1 MKFIPFLISIALV
14 TTTAPAFSKNLNGSK
29 SNYSTEAKNTNSKSV
44 LDYEHFKLDNGLEVY
59 LSKNSESP
67 RFRAEIAVRA
77 GSKMDPADATGIAHY
92 LEHMLFK
99 GTEKFGTVDYKKEKV
114 LMDKIIATYDKRFKE
129 KDEAKREE
137 LNKEINKLTVE
148 ASKYAVPN
156 ELDYLYSKMGGSGI
170 NAYTSDE
177 ETVYIV
183 DLPKNKIE
191 QWAMVESER
200 FAKPVFRL
208 FQSELETVYEEKNRA
223 LDNKERLI
231 YEAVDSLMYKV
242 HPYGTQTTLG
252 TVEHL
257 KNPSLTKMYE
267 FYKKYYVPN
276 NMAILLSGDIDI
288 KKTKEVIKKYFSGWK
303 KKDVPAFNPPKE
315 APLKGIQRKTVNYK
329 GEEKVML
336 AFRTDNFKSKDKAAL
351 TLIDMLLD
359 NGEAGLINLDLT
371 DPQKVRAASSF
382 TSFNDDYGAHYLSA
396 IPKEGQSLEQ
406 AEKLLLDELEKI
418 KKGNFDESVISG
430 ILISFE
436 KGKKGG
442 LESNSGRID
451 VMKEAFL
458 RKSSVEEVMNFT
470 EELKKITK
478 KDIVRVANKYFTK
491 SNYVSVYRVDKDY
504 SFPKIEK
511 PNLEKVA
518 LNTSQK
524 SAFAKA
530 VDALKSSPVSPK
542 WVDYNKDFKVSS
554 YAPGTLLYYTKNPLN
569 DLFNLSIS
577 YDYGRKHNKNL
588 CYVMNEL
595 NYAGVDKL
603 SPEAVRKQL
612 YKLGVDLNYSCGDYG
627 FSMNLSGVDSQ
638 LEKGLEMGEKILWN
652 AKLEEKH
659 LKDLIQNNLKTREDK
674 KKDVNT
680 VRSALTQYIA
690 RDKESVYLDRHTK
703 EELQKISVKEYA
715 GMKKELLKQ
724 NFEVDYIGQLP
735 MEKVESLVKKY
746 HFPKTINVPL
756 LNPRPFPPYKIVE
769 RHNKPVKIYF
779 LDFKGAQAHINLLIP
794 EGDVE
799 PKKGLIASFFN
810 EYFDGGMGAILFQE
824 VREARALAY
833 STSAGYYSGGRLGD
847 QDRFA
852 GYIGTQA
859 DKTIEAL
866 KLFIDLIRNTPDS
879 KKHFDTAKESLD
891 NSYRTG
897 YVNFRGIVG
906 TVKYWGDLGYD
917 QDPRKTDFNT
927 LHKITPDNLK
937 TFIKDKIAPKNLTF
951 SIVGD
956 KTKIDMNELAKIGEV
971 EEITIDK
978 LFTD

>member
-418 KKGNFDESVISG
+418 KKGNF
-430 ILISFE
+430 
-436 KGKKGG
+436 
-442 LESNSGRID
+442 
-451 VMKEAFL
+451 
-458 RKSSVEEVMNFT
+458 
-470 EELKKITK
+470 
-478 KDIVRVANKYFTK
+478 
-491 SNYVSVYRVDKDY
+491 
-504 SFPKIEK
+504 
-511 PNLEKVA
+511 
-518 LNTSQK
+518 
-524 SAFAKA
+524 
-530 VDALKSSPVSPK
+530 
-542 WVDYNKDFKVSS
+542 
-554 YAPGTLLYYTKNPLN
+554 
-569 DLFNLSIS
+569 
-577 YDYGRKHNKNL
+577 
-588 CYVMNEL
+588 
-595 NYAGVDKL
+595 
-603 SPEAVRKQL
+603 
-612 YKLGVDLNYSCGDYG
+612 
-627 FSMNLSGVDSQ
+627 
-638 LEKGLEMGEKILWN
+638 
-652 AKLEEKH
+652 
-659 LKDLIQNNLKTREDK
+659 
-674 KKDVNT
+674 
-680 VRSALTQYIA
+680 
-690 RDKESVYLDRHTK
+690 
-703 EELQKISVKEYA
+703 
-715 GMKKELLKQ
+715 
-724 NFEVDYIGQLP
+724 
-735 MEKVESLVKKY
+735 
-746 HFPKTINVPL
+746 
-756 LNPRPFPPYKIVE
+756 
-769 RHNKPVKIYF
+769 
-779 LDFKGAQAHINLLIP
+779 
-794 EGDVE
+794 
-799 PKKGLIASFFN
+799 
-810 EYFDGGMGAILFQE
+810 
-824 VREARALAY
+824 
-833 STSAGYYSGGRLGD
+833 
-847 QDRFA
+847 
-852 GYIGTQA
+852 
-859 DKTIEAL
+859 
-866 KLFIDLIRNTPDS
+866 
-879 KKHFDTAKESLD
+879 
-891 NSYRTG
+891 
-897 YVNFRGIVG
+897 
-906 TVKYWGDLGYD
+906 
-917 QDPRKTDFNT
+917 
-927 LHKITPDNLK
+927 
-937 TFIKDKIAPKNLTF
+937 
-951 SIVGD
+951 
-956 KTKIDMNELAKIGEV
+956 
-971 EEITIDK
+971 
-978 LFTD
+978 